1 MWLLGFKPKSPWP
14 QHGIPT
20 TKLQQV
26 DDFFFFTL
34 KGFTQD

>member
-1 MWLLGFKPKSPWP
+1 MLLLGFEPKCPWP

-26 DDFFFFTL
+26 DDFFTL